1 MMSFIFLPPIIIF
14 VLSYF
19 KINKIL
25 MSAVASSVIIPA
37 LYLFFNPFVS
47 EYFMVDKLDSFILLI
62 SSIVGIGVSISL
74 ISTQKRENL
83 DEAMLKR
90 LYRFFGV
97 FWLGVTISILSN
109 NMGIYWI
116 GLEFATLST
125 VYMIKVKKT
134 KVADKEAWKYLIVGA
149 IAISLILFGIILMYA
164 SSKSVLGSAG
174 MNFIALLSNAH
185 KINGYLFEIG
195 FLIAATGMFIKMG
208 FFPMNLWLSD
218 IERASVYPV
227 GALFSGVLESAIM
240 IGFFR
245 LSLIEM
251 NINYSH
257 LIGFVYT
264 YALFTL
270 FMVSFL
276 LYKSKDFMRLFS
288 LSGIEHMTLIAIF
301 WVSGGYFAALLHF
314 AAHALLKPALFL
326 SVGILEQTK
335 KYLFKGAL
343 AGFKSKFFPWVI
355 SIFLLAIISLPPS
368 PMFFSEIYGFKA
380 MIDLAKDSNHFIL
393 MIAII
398 FVVLLLLSVIFYKFI
413 HIYQEASYS
422 EDKKEKTIY
431 TSEKIVLVMFLVCLG
446 VLLLPQTFDYIEGIM
461 K

>member
-1 MMSFIFLPPIIIF
+1 MSLIFLPPIVIF

-19 KINKIL
+19 KINKLL
-25 MSAVASSVIIPA
+25 MSIIASSVIIPA
-37 LYLFFNPFVS
+37 IYLLFNPFVS
-47 EYFMVDKLDSFILLI
+47 EYFMVDKLNSFILLI

-74 ISTQKRENL
+74 ISTQERKKL
-83 DEAMLKR
+83 DEKMLKR
-90 LYRFFGV
+90 IYRFFGI

-125 VYMIKVKKT
+125 VYMIKVQQT
-134 KVADKEAWKYLIVGA
+134 NIAHKEAWKYLIVGA
-149 IAISLILFGIILMYA
+149 IAISLILFGIILIYA
-164 SSKSVLGSAG
+164 SSKTILGENG
-174 MNFIALLSNAH
+174 MKFISLLNNAH
-185 KINGYLFEIG
+185 NINGFLFEIG
-195 FLIAATGMFIKMG
+195 FLIATTGMFIKMG

-218 IERASVYPV
+218 IERASIYPV

-245 LSLIEM
+245 LAQIEM

-257 LIGFVYT
+257 LISFVYV

-276 LYKSKDFMRLFS
+276 IYKSKDFMRLFS

-301 WVSGGYFAALLHF
+301 WVSGGYFASLLHF

-326 SVGILEQTK
+326 SIGILEQKK

-343 AGFKSKFFPWVI
+343 SGFKTKFFPWII
-355 SIFLLAIISLPPS
+355 SIFLLAIISIPPS
-368 PMFFSEIYGFKA
+368 PMFFSEIYGFKS

-393 MIAII
+393 MIGVI
-398 FVVLLLLSVIFYKFI
+398 FLVLLLLSIIFYKFI
-413 HIYQEASYS
+413 HIYQDALYE
-422 EDKKEKTIY
+422 EDNTQKTIY
-431 TSEKIVLVMFLVCLG
+431 NSEKVVLVMFLVCLG